1 MRADNP
7 CVRNC
12 PQRRQG
18 CHSYCT
24 AYQAYGEVIDK
35 ENGRGQDEDRL
46 NEFTKL
52 RELRVKKK
60 IRKEKKYAL
69 K

>member
-1 MRADNP
+1 MRTDNP
-7 CVRNC
+7 CVRSC

-24 AYQAYGEVIDK
+24 AYQAYREIIDK
-35 ENGRGQDEDRL
+35 ENARRQKENRL
-46 NEFTKL
+46 NELTKL

-60 IRKEKKYAL
+60 MMKEKKYAL

>member
-1 MRADNP
+1 MRTDNP

-12 PQRRQG
+12 PKRRQG

-24 AYQAYGEVIDK
+24 AYQAYREIIDK
-35 ENGRGQDEDRL
+35 ENARRQKENRL
-46 NEFTKL
+46 NEFIKL

-60 IRKEKKYAL
+60 LRKEKKYAL

>member
-1 MRADNP
+1 MRTDNP
-7 CVRNC
+7 CVRSC

-24 AYQAYGEVIDK
+24 AYQAYREIIDK
-35 ENGRGQDEDRL
+35 ESARRQKENRL

-52 RELRVKKK
+52 REHRVKKK

>member
-7 CVRNC
+7 CVRSC

-24 AYQAYGEVIDK
+24 AYKAYREIIDK
-35 ENGRGQDEDRL
+35 ENARRQKESRL
-46 NEFTKL
+46 NEFTEL
-52 RELRVKKK
+52 RKLRVKKK
-60 IRKEKKYAL
+60 LRREKKCAL

>member
-7 CVRNC
+7 CVRNY

-18 CHSYCT
+18 CRSYCT
-24 AYQAYGEVIDK
+24 AYQAYREIIDK
-35 ENGRGQDEDRL
+35 ENTRRQKENRL

-60 IRKEKKYAL
+60 LRGEKKCAL